1 MPSYKTRND
10 DGVLCL
16 RRGEKMIISGGG
28 WTGEI
33 ESPEELAYRPD
44 VRFLVRSSRGRERT
58 VFHRAS
64 SLVINRARRT
74 SLPPAFVRRFITYRR
89 VHYERIGNHPKTRA
103 SRSGRPE
110 HGVLFP
116 KSVFILKR
124 RVLINVF
131 HRHDDLLRYQFVR
144 VFDTHT
150 RARAR
155 VLVRL
160 YVRLYVRTC
169 TRTRT
174 YARVH
179 AHARTHTD
187 VVHPSMKCILT

>member
-1 MPSYKTRND
+1 MDRGNRVAGRTGVPTGRPFSRSQQSRSRT
-10 DGVLCL
+10 DG
-16 RRGEKMIISGGG
+16 
-28 WTGEI
+28 
-33 ESPEELAYRPD
+33 
-44 VRFLVRSSRGRERT
+44 FSSRVVPGDKPRAPYVVT
-58 VFHRAS
+58 ASFCSSFH
-64 SLVINRARRT
+64 N
-74 SLPPAFVRRFITYRR
+74 YRR

-144 VFDTHT
+144 IFDTHT
-150 RARAR
+150 RARAH
-155 VLVRL
+155 VYSYACT
-160 YVRLYVRTC
+160 YVC
-169 TRTRT
+169 T

-187 VVHPSMKCILT
+187 VVHPSMKCILTWFFS